1 MSLVSSL
8 GLQPRLEGLV
18 DAVARGYDAH
28 PVLALALLPLVL
40 VPLLLAARAYRGYL
54 ALGPGG
60 LPNNVF
66 GWALQASLRPFARE
80 TKSTAVYEADGTV
93 WAFPSHGRVSFLW
106 RADLP
111 ARSPPVPPEVPDY
124 IAPQRQVTQVGKAPI
139 IAAMD
144 EFLASLADANEG
156 LLAIKGSKLEDHASS
171 ALWILD
177 TDAETEAANDRPLAD
192 YLQPLVK
199 GELVHVHSEGSSH
212 ITLSLADAAKAIGA
226 GWAQRHPLSGVKA
239 FGLPV
244 SYVML
249 YAPRDKDELEVWKN
263 FVRASVEFTTA
274 DWAPK
279 YQPLNLAWS
288 R

>member
-8 GLQPRLEGLV
+8 GLQPRIESLM
-18 DAVARGYDAH
+18 DALARGYASH
-28 PVLALALLPLVL
+28 PALVVSLGLALVLLPLV
-40 VPLLLAARAYRGYL
+40 LAARAYRGYL

-60 LPNNVF
+60 LPHNVF
-66 GWALQASLRPFARE
+66 GWALQALLRPFARE
-80 TKSTAVYEADGTV
+80 TKSTAVYEADASV

-106 RADLP
+106 RAELP
-111 ARSPPVPPEVPDY
+111 ARSPPVPPVVPDY

-144 EFLASLADANEG
+144 EFLASLAGKNEG

-171 ALWILD
+171 ALWIVD
-177 TDAETEAANDRPLAD
+177 TETQADNDRPLAD
-192 YLQPLVK
+192 YLKPLVQ

-226 GWAQRHPLSGVKA
+226 GWGERHPLSGVKG

-279 YQPLNLAWS
+279 YQPLKLA
-288 R
+288 